1 MGKKVVQGG
10 ELLFKEDIIID
21 EEAIRMQL
29 SIPSKIPIF
38 SADEMQV
45 FYNGHVFTVTKNS
58 SKEAMIKIYTIE
70 YGLNEAKSPKLQE
83 DEYFKTNT
91 TEVSKIKEDFFK
103 KAVIGMPDA
112 CSDKSLEKH
121 ACSTLIEKINHA
133 YDIAE
138 CSYKAPPGKGII
150 SKLCDDS
157 IFNTYTGN
165 FERAMLLDGKVYRL
179 ETIQEYLSM
188 FQKAIEPKFYKELE
202 KKSALMTPEEV
213 FKELTDNR
221 DKVHPW
227 GFPFL
232 RNKIWY
238 NDKSFKIFLDGIYW
252 IPKFVST
259 SKNAEER
266 YKNAIEMKIKIY
278 ATQEG
283 LGK

>member
-21 EEAIRMQL
+21 EEVVCMQL
-29 SIPSKIPIF
+29 SIPLKIPIF

-45 FYNGHVFTVTKNS
+45 FYNGHIFTLTKNS
-58 SKEAMIKIYTIE
+58 SKEAMIKVYTIE
-70 YGLNEAKSPKLQE
+70 YGLNEEKSPKLQE
-83 DEYFKTNT
+83 DEYFKTNMA
-91 TEVSKIKEDFFK
+91 EVSKVKEEFLK
-103 KAVIGMPDA
+103 KVVIGMPDS
-112 CSDKSLEKH
+112 CSDKSLEKQ
-121 ACSTLIEKINHA
+121 ACSTLVEKINHA

-138 CSYKAPPGKGII
+138 HPYKAPPGKGLIP
-150 SKLCDDS
+150 KLYDDS
-157 IFNTYTGN
+157 IFNTYVGD
-165 FERAMLLDGKVYRL
+165 FERAVLLDGKVYRL

-188 FQKAIEPKFYKELE
+188 FQKAIEPKLYKELE

-221 DKVHPW
+221 HKVHPW
-227 GFPFL
+227 GFPFI

-238 NDKSFKIFLDGIYW
+238 NNKSFKIFLDGIYW
-252 IPKFVST
+252 IPKFVNT

-266 YKNAIEMKIKIY
+266 YRSAIEMKIKTD
-278 ATQEG
+278 AAEEG